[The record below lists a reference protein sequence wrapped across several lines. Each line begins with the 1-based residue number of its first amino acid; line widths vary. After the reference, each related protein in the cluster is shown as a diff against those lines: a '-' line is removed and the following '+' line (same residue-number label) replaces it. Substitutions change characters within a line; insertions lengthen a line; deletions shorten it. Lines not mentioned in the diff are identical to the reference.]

1 MSNLV
6 NNADV
11 RCACRESKQ
20 KLHVVQ
26 FKLSIAL
33 KLLLSV
39 FLELTA
45 VPAGEVIQHVPAA
58 AHIRAEQLYNYYV
71 VDSIECT
78 FCHLDSYYYNKNLEK
93 ACP

>member
-1 MSNLV
+1 M
-6 NNADV
+6 
-11 RCACRESKQ
+11 RCTRQESKQ

-45 VPAGEVIQHVPAA
+45 APAGEVIQYVPAA
-58 AHIRAEQLYNYYV
+58 AHIRAEQLYNYYIALNALFAIWTATTTKIWRRHV
-71 VDSIECT
+71 HEQYDFVT
-78 FCHLDSYYYNKNLEK
+78 LFM
-93 ACP
+93 